1 MRSQLVL
8 GLVQLVSDLLQL
20 LLLRSSSFDGVWD
33 SWLLA
38 LIAPTFREV
47 RSQLVL
53 GPVQLVSVLSSSS
66 FVGVVALF

>member
-1 MRSQLVL
+1 MLCCVPCA
-8 GLVQLVSDLLQL
+8 GTCPAC
-20 LLLRSSSFDGVWD
+20 D

-47 RSQLVL
+47 RSQLML

-66 FVGVVALF
+66 FGGVRDSLLELGLVQPKKGLL